1 MTYLSHTNAHDA
13 MTYSKWVTG
22 FGMTQELFI
31 TGCVG
36 LTKQRRRTHE
46 RRMAITRSRGSGGR

>member
-1 MTYLSHTNAHDA
+1 MTYSSRINAHDA
-13 MTYSKWVTG
+13 LAYLKWETG

-36 LTKQRRRTHE
+36 LINLRKNKHDRL
-46 RRMAITRSRGSGGR
+46 